1 MNSFLLQLLPIDNVL
16 KENLVELFLFVES
29 PIEKGTTYIIRIGVL
44 ISSEE
49 VSQVASVRINIIIS
63 FFLDHLIW

>member
-29 PIEKGTTYIIRIGVL
+29 PIEKGATYISRIGVF
-44 ISSEE
+44 IPSEE

-63 FFLDHLIW
+63 FFLDRLI